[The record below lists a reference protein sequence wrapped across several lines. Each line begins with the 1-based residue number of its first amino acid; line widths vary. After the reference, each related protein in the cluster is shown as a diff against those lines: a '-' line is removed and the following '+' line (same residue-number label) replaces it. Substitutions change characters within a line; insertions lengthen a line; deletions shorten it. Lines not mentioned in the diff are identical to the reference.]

1 MYTYSSRLAVDGS
14 ELAIAINLDK
24 QRKLGGGKEKMVI
37 NSD

>member
-14 ELAIAINLDK
+14 ELAINLDK

-37 NSD
+37 NWD